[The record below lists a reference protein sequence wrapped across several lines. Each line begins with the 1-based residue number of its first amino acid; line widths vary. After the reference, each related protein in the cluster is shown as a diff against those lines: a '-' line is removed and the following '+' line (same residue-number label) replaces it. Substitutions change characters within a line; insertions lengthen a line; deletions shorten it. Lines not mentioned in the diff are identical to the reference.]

1 MKTLLLVRHGK
12 SSWDHQGL
20 SDHDRPLNDRGLR
33 DAPEMGRR
41 LAERGVSP
49 DVILSSTALRA
60 RTTAELIA
68 EALGFGADRVIT
80 DERLYAASASEVLGV
95 IQELDDSV
103 GCAIVIGHN
112 PETASLAQK
121 FSEDIAEMPTCAI
134 AEFTFDVDAWS
145 GVGDVEPDAVRVDT
159 PRS

>member
-20 SDHDRPLNDRGLR
+20 ADHDRPLNNRGLR

-41 LAERGVSP
+41 LAERGVEP

-60 RTTAELIA
+60 RTTAQLMA
-68 EALGFGADRVIT
+68 EALGFDADRVIT

-103 GCAIVIGHN
+103 GCAMVVGHN
-112 PETASLAQK
+112 PETASLAKQ
-121 FSEDIAEMPTCAI
+121 FSEEIAEMPTCAI
-134 AEFTFDVDAWS
+134 AEFTFDVDEWS
-145 GVGDVEPDAVRVDT
+145 EVGDIDPVTAGVDT